1 MLLLLRKNDD
11 FFVDKVLQL
20 VRKELTCDIIEVNE
34 SSNIY
39 VQVIDLDKR
48 NVQLRVDDKLICFDE
63 INLVWYQGGIFP
75 IPDYKVDGLNK
86 ELSLQAIR
94 FIRYEWEIINSYL
107 IALLQEKEHVGNFFL
122 VETNKLKNLEI
133 AKECGFIIPHTIVTQ
148 NPEIVKDVKGQ
159 QIIKPI
165 GESFP
170 FYIDNVGY
178 RIFTEKLNKSII
190 PDKFFPSLVQEE
202 IERNLEIRVFVI
214 FETQEF
220 FAMAIINS
228 SKDTVDY
235 RSTNS
240 QNRFFPYKL
249 ESDIC
254 IKLSCFMQK
263 TGLDTASFDLIRDK
277 RGQYVFLEVNPQ
289 GNIDMLNWCGY
300 ELEKKISRIIINKYK
315 RTISS

>member
-1 MLLLLRKNDD
+1 M
-11 FFVDKVLQL
+11 
-20 VRKELTCDIIEVNE
+20 
-34 SSNIY
+34 
-39 VQVIDLDKR
+39 
-48 NVQLRVDDKLICFDE
+48 
-63 INLVWYQGGIFP
+63 IFHL
-75 IPDYKVDGLNK
+75 K
-86 ELSLQAIR
+86 S
-94 FIRYEWEIINSYL
+94 
-107 IALLQEKEHVGNFFL
+107 EKSP
-122 VETNKLKNLEI
+122 KLKPNI
-133 AKECGFIIPHTIVTQ
+133 NF
-148 NPEIVKDVKGQ
+148 
-159 QIIKPI
+159 
-165 GESFP
+165 
-170 FYIDNVGY
+170 
-178 RIFTEKLNKSII
+178 
-190 PDKFFPSLVQEE
+190 
-202 IERNLEIRVFVI
+202 FVI